1 MDYYI
6 KGKEMIQTMKIRS
19 GVYLML
25 RNITKEEKAAYL
37 VKKQPNSIK
46 WSLYSINFNLKFP
59 VISGPMTTKDTLS
72 GIKKFLKEE
81 L

>member
-1 MDYYI
+1 
-6 KGKEMIQTMKIRS
+6 MIQTMKIRS

-25 RNITKEEKAAYL
+25 RNISEEEKAAYL

-59 VISGPMTTKDTLS
+59 VISGPMTQEDKLS
-72 GIKKFLKEE
+72 DIKKFLRTE